1 MEAYRVGCQADP
13 GRDSQ
18 RGSSGPPLY
27 RSSHTVDT
35 VTAVGV
41 NETTSRERETS
52 VFLRDGDRIFAVYEG
67 RSIPGMHLLT
77 DRLAAYCF

>member
-18 RGSSGPPLY
+18 RGSRPPLY
-27 RSSHTVDT
+27 RSRRTVDT
-35 VTAVGV
+35 VIAVGV
-41 NETTSRERETS
+41 NETASRERETS
-52 VFLRDGDRIFAVYEG
+52 VFLLDGDRIFAAYEG
-67 RSIPGMHLLT
+67 RSIPGMHILT